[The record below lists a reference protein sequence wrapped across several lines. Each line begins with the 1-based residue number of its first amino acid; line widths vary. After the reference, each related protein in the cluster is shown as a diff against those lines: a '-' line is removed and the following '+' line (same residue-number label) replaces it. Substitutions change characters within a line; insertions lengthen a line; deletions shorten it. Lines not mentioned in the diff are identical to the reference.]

1 MKCVMIL
8 DENLLP
14 GQAANTAAV
23 LGISL
28 SAKIEGLT
36 GPDITDSSGRVH
48 SGITNIPVPVLIS
61 GEEHLKR
68 LYDSLLETRDPD
80 IIVIGFNNVAQESG
94 NYSDFEKKLYN
105 ADSENLKILGLCLY
119 GDRKRVNKMSGNL
132 KLLN

>member
-36 GPDITDSSGRVH
+36 GPDIADNHGRVH

-61 GEEHLKR
+61 GKEHLKR
-68 LYDSLLETRDPD
+68 LYDSLLETQDREM
-80 IIVIGFNNVAQESG
+80 IVIGFNSVAKESRSYG
-94 NYSDFEKKLYN
+94 EFEKKFCD
-105 ADSENLKILGLCLY
+105 ADNESIKILGLCLY
-119 GDRKRVNKMSGNL
+119 GKRKSINKLAGNL
-132 KLLN
+132 KLL